1 MSKADLSKVELT
13 YEEWIKEIDAF
24 IFKRAGLTTH
34 DLADW
39 LSRDLYD
46 AGESVREGAR
56 ECLFAQDLDD
66 EMIEN
71 ILY

>member
-1 MSKADLSKVELT
+1 MSKAELT
-13 YEEWIKEIDAF
+13 KADLTYGEWMSAIDAF

-46 AGESVREGAR
+46 VGESVREGAR
-56 ECLFAQDLDD
+56 ECLYAQDLDD
-66 EMIEN
+66 EVIEN